1 LLKGQER
8 REGLEYPDRELRY
21 FMLAERFGWPPT
33 VVDEQPVVLLDWL
46 LAIGEVV
53 DEVKSDG
60 GH

>member
-1 LLKGQER
+1 
-8 REGLEYPDRELRY
+8 
-21 FMLAERFGWPPT
+21 MLAERFGWPPT